1 MGNSVP
7 LQCPFCGSRDIFVDY
22 SDVDMTAQV
31 RCAGCHA
38 TGPMTPFGV
47 RAAITAWNN
56 VAACVDPAA
65 PRDAERNAAGADCVV
80 LEGEIKHLRMSL
92 NRAYEINDSYR
103 DSHAALERS
112 HERMRRVHEATA
124 EHLRKARRELR
135 ETRARLDTAL
145 ERFAVL
151 AKDYSDLVY
160 ELRGSELTSIIPAH
174 YRGDGFVSAA
184 RALKS
189 ATSQPTKT
197 RRTEG
202 GHYWWALAFKY
213 VWRLWS
219 KGQADSDAKKAIDCL
234 KRVIWELDEG
244 EEA

>member
-1 MGNSVP
+1 
-7 LQCPFCGSRDIFVDY
+7 
-22 SDVDMTAQV
+22 MTDEETAFPV
-31 RCAGCHA
+31 RCPWCGGYARVRAYTGGDSVECDRCHA
-38 TGPMTPFGV
+38 SGPMTMFGP
-47 RAAITAWNN
+47 RAAIRAWNN

-65 PRDAERNAAGADCVV
+65 PRDVERNAAGADCVV
-80 LEGEIKHLRMSL
+80 LEGEIKHLRRSL

-135 ETRARLDTAL
+135 ETRARLDTTL
-145 ERFAVL
+145 EHFAVL
-151 AKDYSDLVY
+151 AKDHSDLVCD
-160 ELRGSELTSIIPAH
+160 LRAAELTSIIPAH
-174 YRGDGFVSAA
+174 YRGDGIVSAA
-184 RALKS
+184 RALRS
-189 ATSQPTKT
+189 ATAQSTKT
-197 RRTEG
+197 ERTEG
-202 GHYWWALAFKY
+202 GFYWWALAFKY

>member
-22 SDVDMTAQV
+22 SDVDMVAQV

-38 TGPMTPFGV
+38 TGPMTTHGGC
-47 RAAITAWNN
+47 AAIMAWNN
-56 VAACVDPAA
+56 VAARVDPAA
-65 PRDAERNAAGADCVV
+65 PRDAERNAAGADCV
-80 LEGEIKHLRMSL
+80 
-92 NRAYEINDSYR
+92 
-103 DSHAALERS
+103 ALERS

-135 ETRARLDTAL
+135 ETRARLDTAF

-160 ELRGSELTSIIPAH
+160 ELRGAELTSIIPAH

-189 ATSQPTKT
+189 AASQPTKT